1 MELRVSAW
9 SEARTLTL
17 RSTVPPSAESGSYRT
32 GQNQMMAKENGGEQ
46 GIAENDGPGNRS

>member
-17 RSTVPPSAESGSYRT
+17 RSTVPPSAESGSYGT

-46 GIAENDGPGNRS
+46 GTAENDGPGNRS